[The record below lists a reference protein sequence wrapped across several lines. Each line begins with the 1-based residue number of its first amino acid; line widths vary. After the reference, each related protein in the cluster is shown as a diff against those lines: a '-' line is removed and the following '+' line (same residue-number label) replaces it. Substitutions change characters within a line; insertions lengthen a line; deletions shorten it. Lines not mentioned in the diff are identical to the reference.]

1 MRNKIAIVYVIYLAI
16 STAIYAPLF
25 DNLFRDED
33 FAHLLNSSR
42 KTSLSE
48 VIKPTSLFASE
59 RPGAL
64 SFFYLEFQL
73 FKLNSAAYLV
83 FNYLLH
89 VMISLL
95 AWRAFLDLG
104 MDRKAAVLGASLFV
118 LGYGH
123 YGKQLMWANNGG
135 PLLAVLITLI
145 TISAAIRWVGKSA
158 DEGDGKHGRIPNVSP
173 IVVIGLLLV
182 GPTIHEFTLFTPLFV
197 IMIICA
203 YPIRASKRILRILPL
218 LIPWLMW
225 LAFLSRPNTLHQLI
239 TDGILRAGPYLLLY
253 FGFFLA
259 PIQESA
265 LVNHSSFLGMV
276 AGAAT
281 RIRFEAG
288 LLLLIT
294 LAVVFWKAGSKTRNP
309 LRITIGWLFIAILPF
324 CFVRLPEGY
333 LELRH
338 LYYASIPYCGLAG
351 CALSHCFK
359 SEKLRVK
366 IVATVLLLFISIA
379 AGALAG
385 KLERKYDA
393 ESRSV
398 ANMKQIDLLHETIG
412 D

>member
-42 KTSLSE
+42 KASLSE
-48 VIKPTSLFASE
+48 VIKPTPLFASE

-64 SFFYLEFQL
+64 SFFYLEYQL

-83 FNYLLH
+83 FNFLLH

-104 MDRKAAVLGASLFV
+104 MDREAAVLGALLFV

-123 YGKQLMWANNGG
+123 YGKQLIWANDGG
-135 PLLAVLITLI
+135 PLLAVLLTLL
-145 TISAAIRWVGKSA
+145 TISAAIRWVGKNA
-158 DEGDGKHGRIPNVSP
+158 AEEDERQGRNRIVYP
-173 IVVIGLLLV
+173 IAVIGLLLV
-182 GPTIHEFTLFTPLFV
+182 GSTIHEFTLFTPLFL
-197 IMIICA
+197 IMIIYA
-203 YPIRASKRILRILPL
+203 YPGRAYKLILRIMPL

-225 LAFLSRPNTLHQLI
+225 LAFFSRPNTLHQLI
-239 TDGILRAGPYLLLY
+239 TDGVLRAGPYLLLY

-259 PIQESA
+259 PIQESV
-265 LVNHSSFLGMV
+265 LVNDSSFLGMV
-276 AGAAT
+276 AAAAT
-281 RIRFEAG
+281 PIRFAAG

-294 LAVVFWKAGSKTRNP
+294 LAVVFGKSGNKTGNP
-309 LRITIGWLFIAILPF
+309 LRITVGWLFIAILPF

-338 LYYASIPYCGLAG
+338 LYYASIPYCGLVG

-359 SEKLRVK
+359 AEKLRVK
-366 IVATVLLLFISIA
+366 IIAAVLLLLIS
-379 AGALAG
+379 LAG
-385 KLERKYDA
+385 KLEHRYDA
-393 ESRSV
+393 ESRSA